1 MDTSKTDFIIKIK
14 RSDTIIE
21 EWHCE
26 QPQNCGSMNRIT
38 DAARVT
44 KQELEMRCIP
54 KFQEQIIQKKSPKYK
69 FKFKNINFVFE
80 RKKNALH
87 KVI

>member
-54 KFQEQIIQKKSPKYK
+54 KFQEQIIQKKAENTNLNSK
-69 FKFKNINFVFE
+69 I
-80 RKKNALH
+80 
-87 KVI
+87 

>member
-21 EWHCE
+21 DWHCE

-54 KFQEQIIQKKSPKYK
+54 KFQEQIIQKKAENTNLNSK
-69 FKFKNINFVFE
+69 I
-80 RKKNALH
+80 
-87 KVI
+87 